1 MGLHPVA
8 LLKINSFTGIFQKIS
23 KNYKNTYFAE
33 HTPGSCFCSTQIYDN
48 LWLARNEKK
57 MLLANNK
64 LGYLN

>member
-48 LWLARNEKK
+48 LWLAKNEKK
-57 MLLANNK
+57 NAISKQQTRLP
-64 LGYLN
+64 